1 MSKPTDFD
9 FAAKLAE
16 LEKVLEWFES
26 DDIDL
31 DKAIAQYELGVQ
43 ISQELQDYLKKM
55 ENKVKVIK
63 AKSSSADSVA

>member
-9 FAAKLAE
+9 FGAKLAE